1 MFDYAQNRR
10 GCGLAVFVNMVVVLV
25 LVPLTV
31 AVVVIVVD
39 LGREVALG
47 AVVPA

>member
-39 LGREVALG
+39 LGGREVALG
-47 AVVPA
+47 A